1 MTEKIRILFLSANPW
16 TTSRILVDEEA
27 REIFERIQEGSYRSR
42 FELYNHAA
50 TRPIDLQKLLLFYR
64 PHIVHF
70 SGHGNKKQKLILG
83 GTPGRGKTVDTKGLV
98 ELLALYNSHLRV
110 VLLNACFT
118 KVQARLISEVIDYAV
133 GTSKG
138 IGDRA
143 GVAFAGAFY
152 RGLAFGKS
160 IRGAFVSAKAELDL
174 TKIPRTQGIE
184 LFVREGLSELDT
196 FPQFDTEAETRRRH
210 MNSHLVFKETE
221 ERSEYEITVFGR
233 PGSTRF
239 IRRRIWSEVVTQS
252 AARCECPGEG
262 IASDRINCV
271 K

>member
-27 REIFERIQEGSYRSR
+27 REIFERIQEGPYRSR

-83 GTPGRGKTVDTKGLV
+83 GTPGRGKTVDRQGLV
-98 ELLALYNSHLRV
+98 ELFALYNAHLRL

-133 GTSKG
+133 GTGKG
-138 IGDRA
+138 IGDKA

-152 RGLAFGKS
+152 RALGFGNSIQNAFD
-160 IRGAFVSAKAELDL
+160 SAKAELNL
-174 TKIPRTQGIE
+174 TKMPRTQGFE
-184 LFVREGLSELDT
+184 LFVRQSPNELDR
-196 FPQFDTEAETRRRH
+196 FPRFNSKPETKQGVLKSRFILRA
-210 MNSHLVFKETE
+210 TE
-221 ERSEYEITVFGR
+221 ETSEYEITVFGR
-233 PGSTRF
+233 SGSARF
-239 IRRRIWSEVVTQS
+239 SHKRISSKVIS
-252 AARCECPGEG
+252 RLAARRELPSEG
-262 IASDRINCV
+262 IAPDSMDCV